1 MALALSSTSKPGER
15 TPHAVSLGLDA
26 AKQVEE
32 YIKVSK
38 ETSSVAYELACIA
51 QDLGSLWTNKYNDEK
66 SVAADQ
72 LIEQIVGDR
81 IPYTFGKRAS
91 DTIPSGLQALGQ
103 FLSEDPRH
111 YGVRLSALYT
121 GGNFI
126 QERGE
131 RNKEVEVRAS
141 DILDTYDSSEDS
153 SSDFESGKSS
163 SEQSVDTVGSEEIEN
178 FDAQKWHREV
188 DALLAEIQ
196 SKKEWET
203 MAALREMYI
212 FKDSERAAD
221 IVHVEALA
229 ELNDEE
235 LRGFDKTREDL
246 DTQVEAKQLDMLQTL
261 SAFNKS
267 LKTTTGD
274 LIRRRQA
281 RKKAAAKKRFS
292 FSKMDEV
299 VLVEKNEKDSEE
311 EEEEEK
317 ARQAAEEAQ
326 RNKGNKA
333 GELLQQISLLQ
344 KGMNDLVHDTHQ
356 KKLALEVHNEAKIYL
371 TLAMEAAEGGADA
384 VEPKEEVRDL
394 LKAFQEEAKDLL
406 DAEKKAEADAR
417 LKEVAEQKG
426 PPDVS
431 EESLK
436 QQTPEELKVT
446 LLRAEGDIQL
456 LQTKMEELQSARITQ
471 AKGGADRIQKAKKA
485 VQLQQQHAEKPAKG
499 GDPSPSAKS
508 IRNAVDPD
516 SSRKKKVQEP
526 TVMPPHQLMAKLEG
540 QLPAAQKALEELQ
553 IHHDKFMESVEKAN
567 ELHERLFLEPHM
579 LDRRV
584 SQPEVHPGKNPVAK
598 AEPKAAAAKARPNEP
613 RQKPKEVQDSPKA
626 PRPQAEKKPE
636 DPEAR
641 ERREEFQRLDEQ
653 LEKFKENLR
662 TLSEHLSKVMGTDV
676 GIETLDA
683 DIIAA
688 LLEDKESEKRQK
700 QEQLIQLREEVAELR
715 HHAVEA
721 EAVEAVIPS
730 AEQPKRN
737 EAGEGTAAP
746 VQTKR
751 NSVVAT
757 RQRRNSQVDALEDL
771 QKDVDPGLMQQLL
784 AAQGETLNI
793 QEQLNSIE
801 DLIKV
806 VRSKGQNLSSQ
817 EKEQL
822 KELFGG
828 PDPKKDQSAE
838 ATELREEKKKIR
850 ALEKQVGEKRD
861 EWNSID
867 GAAKALRG
875 LAEGNMTQGEIAKKV
890 RIVKAA
896 YVRTGD
902 IEDTGSGSTEL
913 GTLQAAAAMARTAER
928 RRNSDATVH
937 VGLDRL
943 GPDSAV
949 SSRGRRPSEG
959 AVSPA
964 SAASG
969 RSGSTAIAIGSS
981 SAVRSTSGGPGDRAP
996 SVEID
1001 ELQDVP
1007 PVAAASAAPA
1017 APAAAAAAT
1026 PGQSDPP
1033 GNTRRQRR
1041 RSSGALMAGGIVDG
1055 VGQVSLQVAV
1065 NMRRRHSLAAGL
1077 RASQEQMRRGPPL
1090 RIAGHGSE
1098 APSGEGML
1106 GALNLS
1112 SRRASV

>member
-1 MALALSSTSKPGER
+1 MALALSSTNKPGER
-15 TPHAVSLGLDA
+15 FPPNAVSLDA

-131 RNKEVEVRAS
+131 RNKEVEVKAS

-163 SEQSVDTVGSEEIEN
+163 SEQSVNTVGSEEIEN

-311 EEEEEK
+311 EEEEAK

-356 KKLALEVHNEAKIYL
+356 KKLALEVHNEAKIHL

-406 DAEKKAEADAR
+406 DAEKKAAADAR

-436 QQTPEELKVT
+436 QQTPEELKVM

-508 IRNAVDPD
+508 VRNAVDPD

-584 SQPEVHPGKNPVAK
+584 SQPEVHPGKNAVAK

-613 RQKPKEVQDSPKA
+613 RQKPQEVQDAPKA
-626 PRPQAEKKPE
+626 SRKEASKPE

-700 QEQLIQLREEVAELR
+700 QEHLIQLREELAELR
-715 HHAVEA
+715 HHSVEA
-721 EAVEAVIPS
+721 VPAVEAVIPS
-730 AEQPKRN
+730 ASPKRN
-737 EAGEGTAAP
+737 EASEGTAAP
-746 VQTKR
+746 VTKR
-751 NSVVAT
+751 NTVVVAP

-771 QKDVDPGLMQQLL
+771 QKDVDPELMQQLL

-861 EWNSID
+861 AWNSID

-896 YVRTGD
+896 YVRTGG

-943 GPDSAV
+943 GAEPAV
-949 SSRGRRPSEG
+949 SSRRGRRASEG
-959 AVSPA
+959 ALSPA
-964 SAASG
+964 SATSG
-969 RSGSTAIAIGSS
+969 RSGSTAIARSS

-1007 PVAAASAAPA
+1007 PVAAAPVAAAAPA
-1017 APAAAAAAT
+1017 APT

-1041 RSSGALMAGGIVDG
+1041 RSSGALLAGGIVDG

-1077 RASQEQMRRGPPL
+1077 RASQEQIRRGPPL
-1090 RIAGHGSE
+1090 KIAGHGSE
-1098 APSGEGML
+1098 AAPSGEGML

>member
-1 MALALSSTSKPGER
+1 
-15 TPHAVSLGLDA
+15 
-26 AKQVEE
+26 
-32 YIKVSK
+32 
-38 ETSSVAYELACIA
+38 
-51 QDLGSLWTNKYNDEK
+51 
-66 SVAADQ
+66 
-72 LIEQIVGDR
+72 
-81 IPYTFGKRAS
+81 
-91 DTIPSGLQALGQ
+91 
-103 FLSEDPRH
+103 
-111 YGVRLSALYT
+111 
-121 GGNFI
+121 
-126 QERGE
+126 
-131 RNKEVEVRAS
+131 
-141 DILDTYDSSEDS
+141 
-153 SSDFESGKSS
+153 
-163 SEQSVDTVGSEEIEN
+163 
-178 FDAQKWHREV
+178 
-188 DALLAEIQ
+188 
-196 SKKEWET
+196 
-203 MAALREMYI
+203 
-212 FKDSERAAD
+212 
-221 IVHVEALA
+221 
-229 ELNDEE
+229 
-235 LRGFDKTREDL
+235 
-246 DTQVEAKQLDMLQTL
+246 
-261 SAFNKS
+261 
-267 LKTTTGD
+267 
-274 LIRRRQA
+274 
-281 RKKAAAKKRFS
+281 
-292 FSKMDEV
+292 
-299 VLVEKNEKDSEE
+299 
-311 EEEEEK
+311 
-317 ARQAAEEAQ
+317 
-326 RNKGNKA
+326 
-333 GELLQQISLLQ
+333 
-344 KGMNDLVHDTHQ
+344 
-356 KKLALEVHNEAKIYL
+356 
-371 TLAMEAAEGGADA
+371 
-384 VEPKEEVRDL
+384 
-394 LKAFQEEAKDLL
+394 
-406 DAEKKAEADAR
+406 
-417 LKEVAEQKG
+417 
-426 PPDVS
+426 
-431 EESLK
+431 
-436 QQTPEELKVT
+436 
-446 LLRAEGDIQL
+446 
-456 LQTKMEELQSARITQ
+456 
-471 AKGGADRIQKAKKA
+471 
-485 VQLQQQHAEKPAKG
+485 
-499 GDPSPSAKS
+499 
-508 IRNAVDPD
+508 
-516 SSRKKKVQEP
+516 
-526 TVMPPHQLMAKLEG
+526 
-540 QLPAAQKALEELQ
+540 
-553 IHHDKFMESVEKAN
+553 MESVEKAN

-613 RQKPKEVQDSPKA
+613 RQKPKEVQDPPKA

-636 DPEAR
+636 DAEAR

-700 QEQLIQLREEVAELR
+700 QEQLLQLREEVAELR
-715 HHAVEA
+715 HHSVEA
-721 EAVEAVIPS
+721 EAV
-730 AEQPKRN
+730 

-928 RRNSDATVH
+928 RRNSDVTVH

-949 SSRGRRPSEG
+949 SSRGRRGSEG

-1007 PVAAASAAPA
+1007 PVAAASAATAAPA
-1017 APAAAAAAT
+1017 APAATAAAT